1 MLKQMIPDL
10 YVQSIYEIDFA
21 ALKKR
26 NIKAVIVDL
35 DNTLV
40 ESTRPDATPELAEWL
55 KEVQQMGLKVMIVSN
70 NTKTR
75 VSQFADPLGIPYI
88 HAAKKPFSAAFR
100 RALKELGV
108 SKQET
113 VVIGDQLLTDVLGGN
128 RMGFF
133 TILVVPV
140 SEVDGFFTRI
150 NRRVERFV
158 FHLLEK
164 KGLIPW
170 DIHKS

>member
-1 MLKQMIPDL
+1 LLKQMIPDL

-40 ESTRPDATPELAEWL
+40 ESTRPDATPELVEWL
-55 KEVQQMGLKVMIVSN
+55 KEVMIVSN